1 MVIVVSQDGPD
12 TVGSI
17 QQRENGLQRLKCFG
31 SIIDHVS
38 GDDDQIRFLINRVP
52 ERILKVFQVRHA
64 GVEIRQVEDLKSVK
78 FGRQV
83 RKPTFQ
89 MPQVPAK
96 RGDPAR
102 PDQQG
107 QAAPPDTFDCSPELR
122 MAENDFFEIALFE
135 VPGEI
140 KLADDLLFHAIH
152 CSKPP
157 TGHRSPHREHS
168 GLCAEVK

>member
-1 MVIVVSQDGPD
+1 MVIMISQDSPD
-12 TVGSI
+12 TVGSMK
-17 QQRENGLQRLKCFG
+17 QRENGLQRLKCFG
-31 SIIDHVS
+31 SIIDQVS
-38 GDDDQIRFLINRVP
+38 GYDNQIRFLINRVP

-107 QAAPPDTFDCSPELR
+107 QAAPPDTFDCSPELG
-122 MAENDFFEIALFE
+122 MAEYDFFEMTLFE
-135 VPGEI
+135 VPRKI
-140 KLADDLLFHAIH
+140 KLADNLLFHAIH

-157 TGHRSPHREHS
+157 IEHRSVRTGSIPA
-168 GLCAEVK
+168 CAQR